1 MLLPRG
7 WEKAIERKQA
17 DFALQKSEKRFRD
30 LVKNSLT
37 GISVVQDN
45 KVIYQNQEQE
55 RILGPLPRLY
65 LFADF
70 KGIHPDDVEKV
81 KSKYQEIISGKARR
95 IHMDFRCYPSGR
107 MESETDMKWVYC
119 LAILTEYEG
128 KDAIL
133 FNIMDMTKAK
143 ELEQLLTIN
152 DKMASLGRVAAGIAH
167 EIRNPLSGIN
177 IYLNTLEKI
186 YDRPDSQPKV
196 EQILSQ
202 LKSASRKIE
211 SIIRRVMDFSKPG
224 EPKFALTD
232 INKPVE
238 EAVNL
243 TAVTLRKSGIK
254 LQMSLAEN
262 LPLCKVDH
270 NLIEETV
277 LNLINNAAQAM
288 KLMEEGKLINVTS
301 ASEHNRI
308 IVRISDSGPGVL
320 KDIRDKIFD
329 PFFTT
334 KSDST
339 GIGLSLCHRIIA
351 DHGGSLTVSDSD
363 LGGAEFRIEIP
374 IKSIKKAREAN
385 KANAQA

>member
-1 MLLPRG
+1 
-7 WEKAIERKQA
+7 
-17 DFALQKSEKRFRD
+17 
-30 LVKNSLT
+30 
-37 GISVVQDN
+37 
-45 KVIYQNQEQE
+45 
-55 RILGPLPRLY
+55 
-65 LFADF
+65 
-70 KGIHPDDVEKV
+70 
-81 KSKYQEIISGKARR
+81 
-95 IHMDFRCYPSGR
+95 
-107 MESETDMKWVYC
+107 
-119 LAILTEYEG
+119 
-128 KDAIL
+128 
-133 FNIMDMTKAK
+133 
-143 ELEQLLTIN
+143 
-152 DKMASLGRVAAGIAH
+152 MASLGRVAAGIAH

-186 YDRPDSQPKV
+186 YDRPDSRPKV

-224 EPKFALTD
+224 EPKFTMTD

-243 TAVTLRKSGIK
+243 SAVTLRKSGIK

-262 LPLCKVDH
+262 LSLCKVDH

-288 KLMEEGKLINVTS
+288 KPMEEGKQINVTS

-308 IVRISDSGPGVL
+308 IVRISDSGPGVP
-320 KDIRDKIFD
+320 KDIRDKILD

-339 GIGLSLCHRIIA
+339 GIGLSLCHRVID
-351 DHGGSLTVSDSD
+351 DHGGSLTVSGSD

-374 IKSIKKAREAN
+374 IKKAREAN
-385 KANAQA
+385 KANA